1 MYKATQ
7 GGAQPG
13 AESGAGGGNAST
25 ASAEDVTDVPFEEV
39 K

>member
-7 GGAQPG
+7 GNAQPG
-13 AESGAGGGNAST
+13 EQPAGGAQQPT
-25 ASAEDVTDVPFEEV
+25 EDVTDVPFEEV